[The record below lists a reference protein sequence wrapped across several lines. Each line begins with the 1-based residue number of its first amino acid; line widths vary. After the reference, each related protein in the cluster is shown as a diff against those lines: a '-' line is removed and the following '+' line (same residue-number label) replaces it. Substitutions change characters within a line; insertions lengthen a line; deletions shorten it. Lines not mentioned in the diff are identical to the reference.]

1 MIQAP
6 EVVTR
11 IADLDASHWDRLCP
25 NDYPFTRHAFLAALE
40 HSGSLS
46 PERGW
51 QPHHL
56 VWRENNGQLAAA
68 MPVYLKTHSFG
79 EYVFDWAWADAYDR
93 NGLDYYPKLLAA
105 IPFTPCQGPRLLAG
119 GAEPQWAGPAAEAL
133 SAETRRLGL
142 SGWHCL
148 FPDPELSDA
157 WRQQGAAQRLG
168 CQFHW
173 FNRGYRDFDDFLA
186 GMNSRKRKN
195 IRKERRQLQDQG
207 FTFEWRQ
214 GTEIRPQDWAL
225 FYRLYQLTYL
235 KRSGHG
241 GYLTQNFFELLG
253 EQMAQQ
259 CLMILAYK
267 AGTPIAA
274 ALFLTDSRTLYGRY
288 WGCRAEF
295 DFLHFETCYYQGL
308 DYAIARG
315 LTRFDGG
322 AQGEHKLARGFEPCI
337 TYSNH
342 WLAHSGFQAAVQEF
356 VTEEA
361 LAIQAY
367 SQAAREQLPFKN
379 PTQE

>member
-6 EVVTR
+6 EVVAR
-11 IADLDASHWDRLCP
+11 IDDLDAAQWDWLCP

-40 HSGSLS
+40 RSGSLDA
-46 PERGW
+46 ERGW

-56 VWRENNGQLAAA
+56 IWRQDDGQLAAA
-68 MPVYLKTHSFG
+68 LPAYLKTHSFG
-79 EYVFDWAWADAYDR
+79 EYVFDWAWADAYAR

-119 GAEPQWAGPAAEAL
+119 GTESQWAGRAAEAL
-133 SAETRRLGL
+133 TAESRRLGL

-148 FPDPELSDA
+148 FPEPELSES
-157 WRQQGAAQRLG
+157 WRRLGTAQRLG

-173 FNRGYRDFDDFLA
+173 RNYGYRDFEDFLA
-186 GMNSRKRKN
+186 CMNSRKRKS
-195 IRKERRQLQDQG
+195 IRKERRRVREQG
-207 FTFEWRQ
+207 FTFEWRE
-214 GTEIRPQDWAL
+214 GSEIQSQDWAL
-225 FYRLYQLTYL
+225 FYHLYQLTYL

-241 GYLTQNFFELLG
+241 GYLTHGFFEQLG
-253 EQMAQQ
+253 QYLAQH
-259 CLMILAYK
+259 CLMVLAWQ
-267 AGTPIAA
+267 ADTPIAA
-274 ALFLTDSRTLYGRY
+274 SLFLADSTTLYGRY

-315 LTRFDGG
+315 LKRFDGG
-322 AQGEHKLARGFEPCI
+322 AQGEHKLTRGFEPCI

-356 VTEEA
+356 VAEEA
-361 LAIQAY
+361 RGIKNYQ
-367 SQAAREQLPFKN
+367 QAAREQLPFKRK
-379 PTQE
+379 PLV